1 LNKKNSIREKIKKI
15 LDYYEGNENLALIP
29 VLNMIQDEEG
39 FISQER
45 IKEISE
51 TLGIKENRII
61 ETLTFYHFLSKE
73 KKDGKILYICTNLSC
88 LLNGAEEIME
98 FLKENK
104 NELNFEFRECECIGL
119 CDSAPAGL
127 IDFKPLK
134 NLTIEKIKELN
145 EKI

>member
-1 LNKKNSIREKIKKI
+1 MNKNSIKEKIKEI
-15 LDYYEGNENLALIP
+15 LDYYEGNKNLALIP

-39 FISQER
+39 FISDER
-45 IKEISE
+45 IRDVSE
-51 TLGIKENRII
+51 VLKIKKNRII

-73 KKDGKILYICTNLSC
+73 KKDRKTLYICTNLSC

-104 NELNFEFRECECIGL
+104 SELNFEFKECECIGL
-119 CDSAPAGL
+119 CDHAPAGL

-134 NLTIEKIKELN
+134 NLTTEKIKELN